1 MRFRL
6 YADHLRDSHAKFSLV
21 MAFNT
26 LLSVLVIGLEKSRFF
41 ADAIPAGYCVYR
53 AEHARVI
60 IVPTHLAAKVAIE
73 GEATSPEYIRIMGIH
88 LTHLLYTYTPYNIGD
103 RYKEFLAYVP
113 AENWATVKTSLQ
125 QRIDQVGKLK
135 ISESF
140 MPKTF
145 TLLKDSFLVAGT
157 TIRWASGQ
165 ELTNDEIHI
174 RYTYSITDGG
184 FRVEE
189 IRLLSP
195 AEYNAL
201 LRDHNK

>member
-26 LLSVLVIGLEKSRFF
+26 LLSVLVIGL
-41 ADAIPAGYCVYR
+41 AGYCVYR

-60 IVPTHLAAKVAIE
+60 IMPTHLAAKVAIE

-113 AENWATVKTSLQ
+113 ADNWATVKTSLQ

>member
-1 MRFRL
+1 
-6 YADHLRDSHAKFSLV
+6 
-21 MAFNT
+21 
-26 LLSVLVIGLEKSRFF
+26 
-41 ADAIPAGYCVYR
+41 
-53 AEHARVI
+53 
-60 IVPTHLAAKVAIE
+60 
-73 GEATSPEYIRIMGIH
+73 
-88 LTHLLYTYTPYNIGD
+88 
-103 RYKEFLAYVP
+103 
-113 AENWATVKTSLQ
+113 
-125 QRIDQVGKLK
+125 
-135 ISESF
+135 
-140 MPKTF
+140 
-145 TLLKDSFLVAGT
+145 VAGT

>member
-1 MRFRL
+1 
-6 YADHLRDSHAKFSLV
+6 
-21 MAFNT
+21 
-26 LLSVLVIGLEKSRFF
+26 
-41 ADAIPAGYCVYR
+41 
-53 AEHARVI
+53 
-60 IVPTHLAAKVAIE
+60 
-73 GEATSPEYIRIMGIH
+73 
-88 LTHLLYTYTPYNIGD
+88 
-103 RYKEFLAYVP
+103 
-113 AENWATVKTSLQ
+113 
-125 QRIDQVGKLK
+125 
-135 ISESF
+135 

>member
-1 MRFRL
+1 MKFHL
-6 YADHLRDSHAKFSLV
+6 YADRLQDSHAKFRL
-21 MAFNT
+21 T
-26 LLSVLVIGLEKSRFF
+26 LAVNVLLAAMVIGLS
-41 ADAIPAGYCVYR
+41 AYTVYT
-53 AEHARVI
+53 AKHARVI
-60 IVPTHLAAKVAIE
+60 IVPTHLAAKLEIQ
-73 GEATSPEYIRIMGIH
+73 GETTSPEYIRIMGLH
-88 LTHLLYTYTPYNIGD
+88 LTHLLYTYTPYNIAD

-145 TLLKDSFLVAGT
+145 ILLKGSFLVVGT

-165 ELTNDEIHI
+165 ELTSDEIHI

-184 FRVEE
+184 LRVTE
-189 IRLLSP
+189 IRLLSS

-201 LRDHNK
+201 RREHNK

>member
-1 MRFRL
+1 
-6 YADHLRDSHAKFSLV
+6 
-21 MAFNT
+21 
-26 LLSVLVIGLEKSRFF
+26 
-41 ADAIPAGYCVYR
+41 
-53 AEHARVI
+53 
-60 IVPTHLAAKVAIE
+60 
-73 GEATSPEYIRIMGIH
+73 MGIH

>member
-1 MRFRL
+1 MQFRL
-6 YADHLRDSHAKFSLV
+6 YADHLRDSYAKFRL
-21 MAFNT
+21 T
-26 LLSVLVIGLEKSRFF
+26 LAVNVLLAAMVIGLSAYAVHTAR
-41 ADAIPAGYCVYR
+41 
-53 AEHARVI
+53 HARVI
-60 IVPTHLAAKVAIE
+60 IVPTHLAAKLEIQ
-73 GEATSPEYIRIMGIH
+73 GDATSPEYIRIMGLH
-88 LTHLLYTYTPYNIGD
+88 LTHLLYTYTPYNIKE

-125 QRIDQVGKLK
+125 YRIDQVGKLK

-145 TLLKDSFLVAGT
+145 TLLKGSFLVAGT

-174 RYTYSITDGG
+174 RYTYNITDGG

-195 AEYNAL
+195 AEYNTL